1 MTNNIINNVNGT
13 EILKFIKENF
23 NLNQSI
29 TGKGKNIYLSKKIHI
44 RKNDAISDNKKI
56 AISEVIEMYGLGT
69 PEDLNAF
76 LQSKILK

>member
-29 TGKGKNIYLSKKIHI
+29 TGKGKNIYLSKKEMHI
-44 RKNDAISDNKKI
+44 
-56 AISEVIEMYGLGT
+56 
-69 PEDLNAF
+69 
-76 LQSKILK
+76 